1 MENKNDVYTIDEV
14 QEMLEDIASNIPE
27 VLFEDLHGGIV
38 LIEEIKY
45 HPKSINNTLII
56 NGEYVRTRMYNLIRM
71 YYGSL
76 VKNYGRL
83 PREEFKKRI
92 EEVLI
97 HEFRHHI
104 EFKCNDYS
112 LVIEDREYIKNY
124 LGRFSK

>member
-1 MENKNDVYTIDEV
+1 MENRNNTYIIDEV
-14 QEMLEDIASNIPE
+14 QEMLEDIASTIPE

-56 NGEYVRTRMYNLIRM
+56 NGEYVKTRMYNLIRM

-76 VKNYGRL
+76 VKNYGHL
-83 PREEFKKRI
+83 PREEFKERI
-92 EEVLI
+92 KDVLI
-97 HEFRHHI
+97 HELRHHI

-112 LVIEDREYIKNY
+112 LVIEDREYIKKY
-124 LGRFSK
+124 LGRFGK